1 MKRKKADPEDFSF
14 RPFRQLKS
22 SITEQSART
31 VPKKESPAPPPPP
44 PSDHDIFTQAMKDV
58 REIKEFREISVRK
71 KTAKTIRRKEHPD
84 REALKT
90 LEGIAQGRLPIKL
103 ADTQEYVEWMNSDY
117 DVAPTIIRKLH
128 EGRFAVQD
136 LLDLHGYT
144 VDEADIKIADFM
156 RNSLMRS
163 LRCVRIIHGRGLKSQ
178 HGPVLKGALLNFL
191 SGRYKKN
198 VIAFVTA
205 RQCDGGLGA
214 LYVLLK
220 QQSPAKR

>member
-22 SITEQSART
+22 SISEHSART
-31 VPKKESPAPPPPP
+31 VPKKECPAPPPPP

-58 REIKEFREISVRK
+58 REIKEFRDIPVRK
-71 KTAKTIRRKEHPD
+71 KTVKAIRRQEHPD

-90 LEGIAQGRLPIKL
+90 LEGIARGRLPIRL
-103 ADTQEYVEWMNSDY
+103 ADTQEYVEWMNPDY
-117 DVAPTIIRKLH
+117 DVAPVIIKRLH

-144 VDEADIKIADFM
+144 IGEADTKIAEFM
-156 RNSLMRS
+156 RNSLLRG

-178 HGPVLKGALLNFL
+178 NGPVLKDALLKWL
-191 SGRYKKN
+191 TGHYRKN
-198 VIAFVTA
+198 VMAFVTA

-214 LYVLLK
+214 VYILLK
-220 QQSPAKR
+220 